1 LRDPAGQRY
10 SRAVA
15 KEARKLERAGKRGQ
29 GKSQKKALSQPL
41 AQQSAEMPD
50 PLGRA
55 QLKSLGL
62 RLGLPLIAVW
72 VVGALIA
79 GISQSTVA
87 RATALGIPGAVTL
100 VLLGVL
106 LWALRYAR
114 KAKGVHS
121 LLREAGSAEGR
132 QEALKKIDASYKQ
145 KDHTAIFAKAQLLMQ
160 DDPRKA
166 LEVLERIDLGKV
178 MAPVADEARA
188 QRAMIHLMHGEV
200 KAARPLADGIELK
213 RHQDAKT
220 RAMMGAVV
228 GEAWARS
235 GQAKKALETLELFDL
250 QDDEFEQI
258 RPQLYRALAYAY
270 AHTNQVKAMR
280 RCLRKLLQQ
289 DVRLLGGFMM
299 KRSHPLLQKEARKLV
314 EQSGQVPRRMEIVRR

>member
-1 LRDPAGQRY
+1 LRDPPWRRY

-15 KEARKLERAGKRGQ
+15 KEARKLERAGKRGR
-29 GKSQKKALSQPL
+29 GKSQKKALAQPL
-41 AQQSAEMPD
+41 AQQPAEMPD

-62 RLGLPLIAVW
+62 RLGLPLLAVW

-79 GISQSTVA
+79 GISQSPTSKA
-87 RATALGIPGAVTL
+87 IALGIPGVITL

-106 LWALRYAR
+106 MWALRYAR
-114 KAKGVHS
+114 KAKGVQG
-121 LLREAGSAEGR
+121 LLKDAASAEGR
-132 QEALKKIDASYKQ
+132 QEALKKIDSTYKQ

-166 LEVLERIDLGKV
+166 LEVLEQIDLAKV

-235 GQAKKALETLELFDL
+235 GQAKKALETLKLFDL
-250 QDDEFEQI
+250 EDDEFEQV
-258 RPQLYRALAYAY
+258 RPQLYRALAYAH
-270 AHTNQVKAMR
+270 AHTNQVKPMR
-280 RCLRKLLQQ
+280 RYLRKLLQQ
-289 DVRLLGGFMM
+289 DVRLLGGFMT
-299 KRSHPLLQKEARKLV
+299 KRTHPLLQKEARKLV
-314 EQSGQVPRRMEIVRR
+314 EQSGQAPRRMEIIRR

>member
-1 LRDPAGQRY
+1 
-10 SRAVA
+10 
-15 KEARKLERAGKRGQ
+15 
-29 GKSQKKALSQPL
+29 
-41 AQQSAEMPD
+41 M
-50 PLGRA
+50 
-55 QLKSLGL
+55 
-62 RLGLPLIAVW
+62 GLPLLAVW
-72 VVGALIA
+72 IVGVVIA
-79 GISQSTVA
+79 GISQTTTG
-87 RATALGIPGAVTL
+87 RLTALAIPTVVTL
-100 VLLGVL
+100 VLAGIL

-121 LLREAGSAEGR
+121 ILSEAGTAEGR

-166 LEVLERIDLGKV
+166 LEVLEQIDLAKV

-188 QRAMIHLMHGEV
+188 QRAMIHLMQGEV

-213 RHQDAKT
+213 RHQEAKT

-250 QDDEFEQI
+250 QDDEFEHI
-258 RPQLYRALAYAY
+258 RPQLYRSLAFAY
-270 AHTNQVKAMR
+270 AHTNQVKPMR

-289 DVRLLGGFMM
+289 DVRLLGGFMT
-299 KRSHPLLQKEARKLV
+299 KRTHPLLQKEARKLV

>member
-1 LRDPAGQRY
+1 MRTPVPQRY

-15 KEARKLERAGKRGQ
+15 NQARKLERAGKRGA
-29 GKSQKKALSQPL
+29 GKSKKKALAQPL
-41 AQQSAEMPD
+41 TQQPAEMPN

-62 RLGLPLIAVW
+62 RLGLPLLAIW
-72 VVGALIA
+72 LVGGLIA
-79 GISQSTVA
+79 GISQSTTG

-100 VLLGVL
+100 VLAGVL

-121 LLREAGSAEGR
+121 ILREAGSVEGR
-132 QEALKKIDASYKQ
+132 HEALKKIDASYKQ

-160 DDPRKA
+160 DDPRRA
-166 LEVLERIDLGKV
+166 LEVLEQIDLAKV

-235 GQAKKALETLELFDL
+235 GQAKKALETLELFDPH
-250 QDDEFEQI
+250 DDEFEQI
-258 RPQLYRALAYAY
+258 RPQLYRAMAYAY
-270 AHTNQVKAMR
+270 AHTNQVKPMR
-280 RCLRKLLQQ
+280 KYLRKLLQQ

-299 KRSHPLLQKEARKLV
+299 KRTHPLLQKEARKLV
-314 EQSGQVPRRMEIVRR
+314 EQSGQAPRRMEIVRK